1 MNELEN
7 GLRLNGISEE
17 NIKLFLELREKA
29 LELGFTFNSYD
40 EMDGEFIV
48 SFSTPS

>member
-7 GLRLNGISEE
+7 GLRLNGISEG

-29 LELGFTFNSYD
+29 LELGFNFNEFD
-40 EMDGEFIV
+40 EMDGEFVV